1 MLVQTTKARLTKTN
15 ENVGQKYKFDYT
27 ESVQI
32 WMANCKV
39 GRYNVGNFEHQNDDV
54 NDFSSTVADF
64 ESMISDGHD
73 IL

>member
-1 MLVQTTKARLTKTN
+1 MKALDALVRLKLN
-15 ENVGQKYKFDYT
+15 SADYDKFDYT

-54 NDFSSTVADF
+54 NDFAATVADF